1 MPEKHKAQRKR
12 TDRGVTVEAI
22 VDAAT
27 TMFLRKGYRDTSTDE
42 IAALAGVS
50 KQTIYRNFPDK
61 DVLFDTIVRGVIDR
75 VQSFLRDATLV
86 LGATRD
92 LRGDLREVAK
102 KCGATASQADLELEA
117 NEGVA
122 VFLAAYA
129 TPQETG
135 P

>member
-1 MPEKHKAQRKR
+1 M
-12 TDRGVTVEAI
+12 EAI

-42 IAALAGVS
+42 IAALAGLS

-61 DVLFDTIVRGVIDR
+61 HVLFDTIVRGVIDPL
-75 VQSFLRDATLV
+75 QSFLRDATLV

-102 KCGATASQADLELEA
+102 KCGATASRADLELEA